1 MTPAVFWILVGFI
14 CLLIGTLIIY
24 WATRR
29 HDGIEPDS
37 RPVNLRAPT
46 QEELAI
52 IMHEDISYLDWLDM
66 NGPQQAA
73 ARDAYYN
80 SRRF

>member
-1 MTPAVFWILVGFI
+1 MTPEAYWILIAFI
-14 CLLIGTLIIY
+14 SLLIGTVIIFT
-24 WATRR
+24 ATRK
-29 HDGIEPDS
+29 HDGKEPDS
-37 RPVNLRAPT
+37 RPVNLPAPT
-46 QEELAI
+46 PEELAI

-80 SRRF
+80 SKRF

>member
-1 MTPAVFWILVGFI
+1 MTQSAFWILIGLI
-14 CLLIGTLIIY
+14 LLLMGTVIVY
-24 WATRR
+24 WATTR

-37 RPVNLRAPT
+37 RPVNLPAPT
-46 QEELAI
+46 AEELAI
-52 IMHEDISYLDWLDM
+52 IMHEDISYLDWRDM

-80 SRRF
+80 SKRF